1 MKEEHCRLVGI
12 TWDGG
17 QGGSLGLAK
26 GLDVVAGERSVLRK
40 KKTQSG
46 LTSWIVVP
54 ISRMTD
60 YWRKKGV

>member
-26 GLDVVAGERSVLRK
+26 GLDVVAGERSVLGK
-40 KKTQSG
+40 KKKHSQ
-46 LTSWIVVP
+46 
-54 ISRMTD
+54 D
-60 YWRKKGV
+60 

>member
-26 GLDVVAGERSVLRK
+26 GLDAIAGERSVLGK
-40 KKTQSG
+40 KNTVRIDFLDSG
-46 LTSWIVVP
+46 AN
-54 ISRMTD
+54 
-60 YWRKKGV
+60 